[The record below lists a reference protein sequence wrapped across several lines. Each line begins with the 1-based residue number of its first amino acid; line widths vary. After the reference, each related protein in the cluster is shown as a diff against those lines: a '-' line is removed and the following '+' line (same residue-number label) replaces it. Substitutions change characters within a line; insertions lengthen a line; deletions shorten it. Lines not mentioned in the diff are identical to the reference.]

1 MNARKSAPEEFLRPT
16 PAELAILRVLWKLGP
31 CTVRQVHEAL
41 SDNERIGY
49 TTVLKFL
56 QIMHG
61 KGLVERDE
69 SRRAH
74 VYKARLAKTQAQ
86 KLMTSQLVEGVF
98 DGSMSKLVMA
108 ALGDTGETTPEELAE
123 IRGMLDK
130 LERGET

>member
-1 MNARKSAPEEFLRPT
+1 MNARKPVSEEFLRPT
-16 PAELAILRVLWKLGP
+16 PAELGILRILWKLGP

-41 SDNERIGY
+41 SDKEGIGY
-49 TTVLKFL
+49 TTVLKIL

-74 VYKARLAKTQAQ
+74 VYRARLIKTQAQ

-108 ALGDTGETTPEELAE
+108 ALGDTGGTTPGELAE
-123 IRGMLDK
+123 IREMLDK

>member
-1 MNARKSAPEEFLRPT
+1 MNARKPVPGALIRPT
-16 PAELAILRVLWKLGP
+16 PSELGILRVLWKLGP
-31 CTVRQVHEAL
+31 CTVREVHEAL
-41 SDNERIGY
+41 GDSDRTGY

-74 VYKARLAKTQAQ
+74 VYTARLAKTQAQ
-86 KLMTSQLVEGVF
+86 KLMTLQLVEGVF

-108 ALGDTGETTPEELAE
+108 ALGDSGKTTPEELVE
-123 IRGMLDK
+123 IRKMLDR